1 MRGSKPLAAAPL
13 VWIASLTSLP
23 VTQSVDLA
31 EDLLV
36 GEGLQ
41 LDALAEAD
49 RLAGAAALAHAGV
62 HVGDVAADVAVDG
75 ADLALLDG
83 AVGAYLGAV
92 HAADAGVFVDDRHR
106 RLALEL
112 VGAEQAH
119 HLGAGGARHG
129 DGVGDVAR
137 RLAGARHEHAGG
149 VRLDGAQLGVRL
161 VDEAVLVGAHAELLR
176 QLADAVLGS
185 HGRGQH
191 HHVGVDHHLLLAQRV
206 VAPHLDDVAVA
217 EDAADAA
224 ADVLGAVLF
233 DGPSA
238 ELVVTL
244 AAGTDVHVEGHGAA
258 VVHLVLV
265 EHRVLGAVHAADLA
279 AVRYALLWV
288 AGAHAMDEDHRLG
301 LLAVG
306 RPEDGARG
314 RPGGRRQ
321 ALELQA
327 VDDVRHLA
335 VAVLAVALEALG
347 LLAPDVVQ
355 LEPRGHHDGADLL
368 LDEGVFG
375 VAVDGALKARLLA
388 LAAGDLGQA
397 LAATLEE
404 GAVLA
409 VEHRDVGHRLRERH
423 VDRRALAEASLEL
436 AGDAFRRAG
445 RLAVAAAVAEVLVHR
460 AGFLADLHVEVA
472 DVAVDLL
479 DLAPGVERD
488 VGVLVRLHHAW
499 REDALRAVEGG
510 EGLAELAHVAA
521 DRGFFL
527 DEDHPVSYTHLRAHE
542 TVLDLVCRLLLEKK
556 KK

>member
-1 MRGSKPLAAAPL
+1 MTPSAPRSKALMMKSGSMRPVQGRRMMRTLLAMRRRLVPARSAPVYVHQLQTKAVMRGSKPSAAAPL
-13 VWIASLTSLP
+13 VSIASLTSLP
-23 VTQSVDLA
+23 VAQSVDLA

-49 RLAGAAALAHAGV
+49 RLAGAATLAHAGV

-75 ADLALLDG
+75 ADIALLDG
-83 AVGAYLGAV
+83 AVGAHLGAV

-119 HLGAGGARHG
+119 HLGAG
-129 DGVGDVAR
+129 VGDVAR
-137 RLAGARHEHAGG
+137 RLAGAGHEHAGG

-191 HHVGVDHHLLLAQRV
+191 HHVGVDHDLLLAQRV

-244 AAGTDVHVEGHGAA
+244 AAGADVHVEGHGAA
-258 VVHLVLV
+258 VVHLVPV
-265 EHRVLGAVHAADLA
+265 EHRVLRAVHAADLA
-279 AVRYALLWV
+279 AVRYALLGV
-288 AGAHAMDEDHRLG
+288 AGADAVDEDHRLR

-306 RPEDGARG
+306 RPENGARR
-314 RPGGRRQ
+314 RPRGRRQ

-368 LDEGVFG
+368 LDEGVLG
-375 VAVDGALKARLLA
+375 VVVDGALEARLLA
-388 LAAGDLGQA
+388 LAAGVLGQA
-397 LAATLEE
+397 LAAALEE

-409 VEHRDVGHRLRERH
+409 VEHRDVGHRLRQVQGGVPQGRH
-423 VDRRALAEASLEL
+423 RLRR
-436 AGDAFRRAG
+436 
-445 RLAVAAAVAEVLVHR
+445 
-460 AGFLADLHVEVA
+460 
-472 DVAVDLL
+472 
-479 DLAPGVERD
+479 
-488 VGVLVRLHHAW
+488 
-499 REDALRAVEGG
+499 
-510 EGLAELAHVAA
+510 
-521 DRGFFL
+521 RG
-527 DEDHPVSYTHLRAHE
+527 
-542 TVLDLVCRLLLEKK
+542 
-556 KK
+556 

>member
-75 ADLALLDG
+75 TDLALLDG
-83 AVGAYLGAV
+83 AVGAHLGAA
-92 HAADAGVFVDDRHR
+92 HAADAGVLVDDRHR

-119 HLGAGGARHG
+119 HFGRRGARHG
-129 DGVGDVAR
+129 DRLRNVAR
-137 RLAGARHEHAGG
+137 RLAGAGHEDAGG

-191 HHVGVDHHLLLAQRV
+191 HHVGVDHDLLLAQRV

-244 AAGTDVHVEGHGAA
+244 AAGADVHVEGHGAA
-258 VVHLVLV
+258 VVHLVPV
-265 EHRVLGAVHAADLA
+265 EHRVLRAVHAADLA
-279 AVRYALLWV
+279 AVRYALLGV
-288 AGAHAMDEDHRLG
+288 AGADAVDEDHRLR

-306 RPEDGARG
+306 WPEDGARR
-314 RPGGRRQ
+314 RPRGRRQ

-368 LDEGVFG
+368 LDEGVLG
-375 VAVDGALKARLLA
+375 VVVDGALEARLLA
-388 LAAGDLGQA
+388 LAAGVLGQA
-397 LAATLEE
+397 LAAALEE

-409 VEHRDVGHRLRERH
+409 VEHRDVGHRLRQVQGGVPQGRH
-423 VDRRALAEASLEL
+423 RLRR
-436 AGDAFRRAG
+436 
-445 RLAVAAAVAEVLVHR
+445 
-460 AGFLADLHVEVA
+460 
-472 DVAVDLL
+472 
-479 DLAPGVERD
+479 
-488 VGVLVRLHHAW
+488 
-499 REDALRAVEGG
+499 
-510 EGLAELAHVAA
+510 
-521 DRGFFL
+521 RG
-527 DEDHPVSYTHLRAHE
+527 
-542 TVLDLVCRLLLEKK
+542 
-556 KK
+556 